1 MTKTRV
7 WVIVVMMAFLSSG
20 CTQPDVKPTIQARF
34 QEFAGVVCRD
44 DVESCVKIV
53 DPVFVRAQGS
63 EKVKGQLKLLTG
75 LFKLG
80 KVTEADVRVDQVIV
94 AEDRKSAEVQFSLQS
109 KGVWKSQKPTRWVL
123 SDGQWYLQ
131 M

>member
-1 MTKTRV
+1 M
-7 WVIVVMMAFLSSG
+7 IAFLSNG

-63 EKVKGQLKLLTG
+63 DKVKGQLKLLTG

-109 KGVWKSQKPTRWVL
+109 KGVWESQKPTRWVL